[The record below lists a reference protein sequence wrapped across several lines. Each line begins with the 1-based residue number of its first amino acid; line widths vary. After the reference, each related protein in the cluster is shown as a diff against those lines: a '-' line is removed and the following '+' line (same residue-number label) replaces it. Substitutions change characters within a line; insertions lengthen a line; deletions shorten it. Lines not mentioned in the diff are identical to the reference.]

1 MFPQLPPGRMTVRP
15 FDVSSRL
22 GTLAGDVQHISDPRR
37 DGFHEHLRPFALE
50 EPEHVEISVALGG
63 LRPEFACDLDHRLD
77 FGAVAADLFDWTA
90 PLFAGARNSLP

>member
-1 MFPQLPPGRMTVRP
+1 MTVRP

-22 GTLAGDVQHISDPRR
+22 GALAGDVQHIRDPGS
-37 DGFHEHLRPFALE
+37 DGFHQHLRPFALE

-77 FGAVAADLFDWTA
+77 FSAVDVDLVDLIAARFDSA
-90 PLFAGARNSLP
+90 QEFFAVEVVPDFA